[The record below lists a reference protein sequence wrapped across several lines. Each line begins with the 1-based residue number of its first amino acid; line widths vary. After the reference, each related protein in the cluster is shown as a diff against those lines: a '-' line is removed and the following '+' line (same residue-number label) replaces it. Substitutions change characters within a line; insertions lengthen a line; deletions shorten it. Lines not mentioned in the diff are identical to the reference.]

1 MWLIIFMIIIIA
13 AVIVCFSLAAAA
25 KNAEMI
31 SQLWL
36 SPTEALNYTGKKS
49 KKQKKNRK
57 CKNQGI
63 LLTQFE
69 LK

>member
-1 MWLIIFMIIIIA
+1 MWLIVFMIIIIA

-36 SPTEALNYTGKKS
+36 E
-49 KKQKKNRK
+49 KQRIK

>member
-31 SQLWL
+31 SQLL
-36 SPTEALNYTGKKS
+36 LE
-49 KKQKKNRK
+49 KQRIK
-57 CKNQGI
+57 QEI
-63 LLTQFE
+63 LCMNKTKE
-69 LK
+69 E

>member
-1 MWLIIFMIIIIA
+1 MWLIVFMIIIIA

-36 SPTEALNYTGKKS
+36 EKQRIKQEILCTNKTKEEKKKAVASETTERAVEK
-49 KKQKKNRK
+49 
-57 CKNQGI
+57 
-63 LLTQFE
+63 
-69 LK
+69 

>member
-1 MWLIIFMIIIIA
+1 MWLVILLVIVIA

-36 SPTEALNYTGKKS
+36 E
-49 KKQKKNRK
+49 KQRIKQEILCTNKTKDEKIDKNESM
-57 CKNQGI
+57 
-63 LLTQFE
+63 T
-69 LK
+69 

>member
-1 MWLIIFMIIIIA
+1 MWLIVFMIIIIA

-25 KNAEMI
+25 KNRKFYA
-31 SQLWL
+31 Q
-36 SPTEALNYTGKKS
+36 T
-49 KKQKKNRK
+49 KQKTNRK
-57 CKNQGI
+57 CENQGI

>member
-1 MWLIIFMIIIIA
+1 MWLIVFVIIIIA

-36 SPTEALNYTGKKS
+36 ETQRI
-49 KKQKKNRK
+49 KQE
-57 CKNQGI
+57 I
-63 LLTQFE
+63 LCTNKTKDEQ
-69 LK
+69 KM

>member
-36 SPTEALNYTGKKS
+36 E
-49 KKQKKNRK
+49 KQRIK
-57 CKNQGI
+57 QEI
-63 LLTQFE
+63 LCTNKIKE
-69 LK
+69 E

>member
-1 MWLIIFMIIIIA
+1 MWLIVFVIIIIA

-36 SPTEALNYTGKKS
+36 E
-49 KKQKKNRK
+49 KQRIK
-57 CKNQGI
+57 QEI
-63 LLTQFE
+63 LCTNKTRIENVKIKVYF
-69 LK
+69 

>member
-1 MWLIIFMIIIIA
+1 MWLIVFMIIIIA

-36 SPTEALNYTGKKS
+36 E
-49 KKQKKNRK
+49 KQRIKQEFYARTKQR
-57 CKNQGI
+57 
-63 LLTQFE
+63 E
-69 LK
+69 

>member
-1 MWLIIFMIIIIA
+1 MWLVILLVIVIA

-36 SPTEALNYTGKKS
+36 EKQRIKQEILCTNKTKDEQKMRKSRYTFDS
-49 KKQKKNRK
+49 
-57 CKNQGI
+57 I
-63 LLTQFE
+63 
-69 LK
+69 

>member
-1 MWLIIFMIIIIA
+1 MWLIILLVIVIA

-36 SPTEALNYTGKKS
+36 EKQRINLFFCLIALLIKKPLLY
-49 KKQKKNRK
+49 KN
-57 CKNQGI
+57 CI
-63 LLTQFE
+63 
-69 LK
+69 

>member
-1 MWLIIFMIIIIA
+1 MFERRSSMLMIILLVIVIA

-36 SPTEALNYTGKKS
+36 E
-49 KKQKKNRK
+49 KQRIK
-57 CKNQGI
+57 QEI
-63 LLTQFE
+63 LCTNKTKE
-69 LK
+69 E

>member
-1 MWLIIFMIIIIA
+1 MWLIILLVIVIA

-36 SPTEALNYTGKKS
+36 EKQRIKQEIPVQMRRQVGFCSPVHL
-49 KKQKKNRK
+49 
-57 CKNQGI
+57 
-63 LLTQFE
+63 QF
-69 LK
+69 

>member
-1 MWLIIFMIIIIA
+1 MWLVILLVIVIA

-36 SPTEALNYTGKKS
+36 EKQRIKQEILWSVGKVNS
-49 KKQKKNRK
+49 SSSRS
-57 CKNQGI
+57 
-63 LLTQFE
+63 
-69 LK
+69 

>member
-1 MWLIIFMIIIIA
+1 MWLIVFMIIIIA

-36 SPTEALNYTGKKS
+36 ESKVHKTGNLCTNKTKRS
-49 KKQKKNRK
+49 NRK

>member
-13 AVIVCFSLAAAA
+13 AVIVCFSLAAA

-36 SPTEALNYTGKKS
+36 E
-49 KKQKKNRK
+49 KQRIK
-57 CKNQGI
+57 QEI
-63 LLTQFE
+63 LCTNKTKE
-69 LK
+69 E

>member
-1 MWLIIFMIIIIA
+1 MWLIVFMIIIIA

-36 SPTEALNYTGKKS
+36 EKQQHKTGNFMHEQNKRRIENVKI
-49 KKQKKNRK
+49 KVY
-57 CKNQGI
+57 
-63 LLTQFE
+63 F
-69 LK
+69 

>member
-1 MWLIIFMIIIIA
+1 MWLIVFMIIIIA

-36 SPTEALNYTGKKS
+36 EKQRIKQEIFART
-49 KKQKKNRK
+49 KQKKNRK